1 MIDLL
6 LLKRQLLPMR
16 GLRKKDGPD
25 NSGINAAAAANAQ
38 LSKEAFAWYKDE
50 YERTRPQREQS
61 QALADE
67 VAQAQLASAKQQD
80 LISQDYW
87 KYQKDTFRPLEQGI
101 VDAAENYDNP
111 NRRQAEADAAV
122 ADVNMQVAA
131 QRAAGARE
139 LARAGVSPES
149 TKSLAIMEAG
159 NIGAAKAAAGAS
171 SQARRNVEL
180 QGYARKM
187 DAANLGRGL
196 ASSQATSAQVATQ
209 TGNAAVGNS
218 TQANATNMSG
228 AGLMN
233 QGFSTAIQGNQS
245 AGSLYNMAAQNSLQA
260 RGQDLN
266 FLSSAMG
273 SAATAYAAPTSDVN
287 VKDNTGKIMEPA
299 KALGAIVDTPV
310 HEDWTYSPE
319 KGGPDDGGQPHTGP
333 MAQDVKRTM
342 GEKAAPK
349 GKKIDLVTMNGILLA
364 GIQGLN
370 EKVEQLAA
378 EVKTNRAP
386 VAAQGV
392 M

>member
-6 LLKRQLLPMR
+6 SLKRQLLPMR

-25 NSGINAAAAANAQ
+25 NKGINAAAKANAE
-38 LSKEAFAWYKDE
+38 LAKEAFAWYKDE

-61 QALADE
+61 TALSNE
-67 VAQAQLASAKQQD
+67 VAAAQLASAKQQD
-80 LISQDYW
+80 EISKDYW
-87 KYQKDTFRPLEQGI
+87 AYQKNTFRPLEQGI
-101 VDAAENYDNP
+101 VDAAESFDTP
-111 NRRQAEADAAV
+111 GRRQAEADAAV

-131 QRAAGARE
+131 QRAATGRE

-149 TKSLAIMEAG
+149 GKSLAIMEAG
-159 NIGAAKAAAGAS
+159 NIGAAKASAGAA

-187 DAANLGRGL
+187 DAASLGRNL
-196 ASSQATSAQVATQ
+196 ASNQATSAQVATQ

-218 TQANATNMSG
+218 NQANAANMSG
-228 AGLMN
+228 AGLMG
-233 QGFSTAIQGNQS
+233 QGFNTAIQGNQS

-260 RGQDLN
+260 RGQDLQ
-266 FLSSAMG
+266 FLSSAMNAG
-273 SAATAYAAPTSDVN
+273 ATAYASDVN
-287 VKDNTGKIMEPA
+287 VKEDTGKMMNPA
-299 KALGAIVDTPV
+299 EALGAIVDTPV
-310 HEDWTYSPE
+310 HEDWKYSPE

-333 MAQDVKRTM
+333 MAQDVQRTM
-342 GEKAAPK
+342 GDRAAPK

-370 EKVEQLAA
+370 EKVENLAA
-378 EVKTNRAP
+378 EVKGKRAP

>member
-6 LLKRQLLPMR
+6 SLKRQLLPMR

-25 NSGINAAAAANAQ
+25 NSGINAAAKANAELAKQ
-38 LSKEAFAWYKDE
+38 AFNWYSDE
-50 YERTRPQREQS
+50 YERTRPQRDQS
-61 QALADE
+61 QALANE
-67 VAQAQLASAKQQD
+67 VAEAQLASAKQQD

-131 QRAAGARE
+131 QRAATGRE

-149 TKSLAIMEAG
+149 GKSLAIMEAG

-218 TQANATNMSG
+218 TQANATGMSG

-245 AGSLYNMAAQNSLQA
+245 AGSLYNMAAQNDLQA
-260 RGQDLN
+260 RGQDLE
-266 FLSSAMG
+266 FLSSAM
-273 SAATAYAAPTSDVN
+273 SAAATAAASDVN

>member
-6 LLKRQLLPMR
+6 SLKRQLLPMR

-25 NSGINAAAAANAQ
+25 NSGINAAAKANAELAKQ
-38 LSKEAFAWYKDE
+38 AFNWYKDE

-61 QALADE
+61 QALANE
-67 VAQAQLASAKQQD
+67 VAEAQLASAKQQD

-101 VDAAENYDNP
+101 VDAAENYDTP
-111 NRRQAEADAAV
+111 GRRQAEADAAV

-149 TKSLAIMEAG
+149 GKSLAIMEAG

-218 TQANATNMSG
+218 TQANATGMSG
-228 AGLMN
+228 AGLMG
-233 QGFSTAIQGNQS
+233 QGFNTAIQGNQS
-245 AGSLYNMAAQNSLQA
+245 AGSLYNMAANNTLQA
-260 RGQDLN
+260 RGQDLE

-273 SAATAYAAPTSDVN
+273 SAATAFTSDVN

-342 GEKAAPK
+342 GEKAAPN